1 MMSLRSVRKLVY
13 SLCLRDEWQSLRSLS
28 TLSTNYPSIAIP
40 IHFDGG
46 GDRARE
52 TWSLKVLMEGVIGN
66 W

>member
-52 TWSLKVLMEGVIGN
+52 T
-66 W
+66 